1 MTGEV
6 DPLSLPR
13 CYDADRGCH
22 SENYLFKEIEMKKK
36 KKYITNWFLFF
47 LMFSGM
53 VDLSP

>member
-6 DPLSLPR
+6 DPLSLPH

-36 KKYITNWFLFF
+36 KVYRKLVFIFF
-47 LMFSGM
+47 N
-53 VDLSP
+53 V